1 VVEQHRVV
9 APRRFHQ
16 PYAMCLHRQ
25 IVARLVEPDMAVAP
39 NAEQLQVDT
48 ARRGNRCFLSIAL
61 GVQVGGEA
69 VQKMDSCKAEIYPF
83 KQVLLHECSKASRM
97 AAVDAGEF
105 VEIEGGGAR
114 PVSVARRMYP
124 AQLRVPINRRSCRR
138 EAEYRIRL

>member
-48 ARRGNRCFLSIAL
+48 ARRGNRCFVSIAF
-61 GVQVGGEA
+61 GVQVWSDA
-69 VQKMDSCKAEIYPF
+69 VQKMDSFKAEIYPF

-105 VEIEGGGAR
+105 IEIEGGGAR
-114 PVSVARRMYP
+114 PVSVARRMYS
-124 AQLRVPINRRSCRR
+124 AHVRVP
-138 EAEYRIRL
+138 